1 MTTAGDLRDRRS
13 AWMAAALCAGLLLV
27 YLVVG
32 LSAKSSKSATFDEP
46 LEGLGAWV
54 GVRYHDYRL
63 VPENPPLWQY
73 WASLPLGKS
82 ALDVKLDGPQWDI
95 ITQDITQR
103 YAWTVHTLYRTS
115 GNDPEWFIGRM
126 RFMMA
131 LAAAGLGGLIGWWAW
146 RLGGAIA
153 AVAATALF
161 ALDPNF
167 LAHGPLMKNDVPF
180 ALGMF
185 ALVYATWRT
194 GRRASWWSVLSVAL
208 LAAAAVNIKLS
219 ALILGPLVAMLLIG
233 RAFLGGPWECLGRT
247 LRSWWSRLL
256 AVGGIGVVCLATCWI
271 VTWACYGFRFSTT
284 APGSPPMKFDEM
296 IHLNEISGHPA
307 DSSIVAASAW
317 MERHRILPQAWIY
330 GLLYQN
336 ATTVARRNFI
346 LGHIQNQGVWYYFP
360 FAMLVKTPLGTMAA
374 LVMGLAGGL
383 WLAFKRG
390 IWRRWNGWWITICL
404 MVPVAYYMLFAMR
417 GNLNLGLRHV
427 LSVYPFLFVAAGV
440 VAAKL
445 WRLRPSSFGPVL
457 MALGIAL
464 AAETGLAYPDY
475 IPFFNSFAG
484 GSRGGLNLLGDS
496 NLDWGQDLPALAD
509 WQRKHP
515 EIPLYLSYF
524 GIADPAYY
532 GIDYINM
539 PQGYPWGPPIEVPK
553 KPGVIAVSATS
564 LQGIYMPEDWFKYYT
579 ELRQAEP
586 LDVLHGSIYLF
597 AYNLSPAQLSR
608 LAADGTEIPI
618 QSR

>member
-1 MTTAGDLRDRRS
+1 M
-13 AWMAAALCAGLLLV
+13 ALCAGLLLV

-32 LSAKSSKSATFDEP
+32 LRAKSEKSATFDEP

-54 GVRYHDYRL
+54 GARHHDYRL

-82 ALDVKLDGPQWDI
+82 ALDVNLNGPEWDI
-95 ITQDITQR
+95 ITRDITQR
-103 YAWTVHTLYRTS
+103 YAWTVNTLYRTP
-115 GNDPEWFIGRM
+115 GNDPVWFIGRM

-180 ALGMF
+180 ALAMF

-194 GRRASWWSVLSVAL
+194 GRRASWGRVLAMAL
-208 LAAAAVNIKLS
+208 LAAAAINIKLS

-233 RAFLGGPWECLGRT
+233 RAILGGPWDCFGRT
-247 LRSWWSRLL
+247 FRAWWARLL
-256 AVGGIGVVCLATCWI
+256 MVGGIGVICMTACWG
-271 VTWACYGFRFSTT
+271 VTWACYGFRFETT
-284 APGSPPMKFDEM
+284 APGGRPMKFDEM
-296 IHLNEISGHPA
+296 IHLNEISGHSA
-307 DSSIVAASAW
+307 DSPIVAASAW
-317 MERHRILPQAWIY
+317 MERHRVLPQGWIY

-360 FAMLVKTPLGTMAA
+360 FALLVKTPLGTIAA
-374 LVMGLAGGL
+374 LGLGLAGGL
-383 WLAFKRG
+383 WLAIQRG
-390 IWRRWNGWWITICL
+390 FWRRWNGWWISACL
-404 MVPVAYYMLFAMR
+404 MAPVAYYMLFAMK

-427 LSVYPFLFVAAGV
+427 LGVYPFLFVAAGV

-445 WRLRPSSFGPVL
+445 WRFRPGTFRPAL
-457 MALGIAL
+457 AALGIAL

-484 GSRGGLNLLGDS
+484 GQRGGLNLLGDS
-496 NLDWGQDLPALAD
+496 NLDWGQDLPALAN

-532 GIDYINM
+532 QIDYINM
-539 PQGYPWGPPIEVPK
+539 PQGYPWGPPVDLPG
-553 KPGVIAVSATS
+553 KPGVIAVSATT
-564 LQGIYMPEDWFKYYT
+564 LQGIYLPEDWFRYYT

-608 LAADGTEIPI
+608 LAASGTAG
-618 QSR
+618 QN